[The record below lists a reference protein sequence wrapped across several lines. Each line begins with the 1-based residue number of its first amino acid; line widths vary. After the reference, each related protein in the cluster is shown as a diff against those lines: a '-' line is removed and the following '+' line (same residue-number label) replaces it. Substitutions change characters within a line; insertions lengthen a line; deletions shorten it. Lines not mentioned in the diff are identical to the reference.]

1 MFGRLCFPG
10 DSIIYQF
17 GELMLMT
24 YMTYMIY
31 RIFQFSAD
39 VDQVQDFA
47 GRMNWDGL
55 NESGIR

>member
-24 YMTYMIY
+24 NMIS
-31 RIFQFSAD
+31 RIFQFSVD
-39 VDQVQDFA
+39 FDQVQDFA
-47 GRMNWDGL
+47 ERMNWDGL